1 MAKKIDISYVRNK
14 FGKLYCGVGV
24 DVSTSTNPDLS
35 TEIADLFK
43 QVDESGEVNNFA
55 YSDNTPVSAY
65 KGDFAENET
74 TYQGA
79 YEEYLYGN
87 SETQSES
94 NAERSEAKRSGTNA
108 TSSELPNDSSAPE
121 N

>member
-1 MAKKIDISYVRNK
+1 MAKKIEITYVRNK

-65 KGDFAENET
+65 QGDFAENET

-87 SETQSES
+87 SETQLES
-94 NAERSEAKRSGTNA
+94 NAERSAAERSGTNA
-108 TSSELPNDSSAPE
+108 TSSELPNDGSALE
-121 N
+121 K